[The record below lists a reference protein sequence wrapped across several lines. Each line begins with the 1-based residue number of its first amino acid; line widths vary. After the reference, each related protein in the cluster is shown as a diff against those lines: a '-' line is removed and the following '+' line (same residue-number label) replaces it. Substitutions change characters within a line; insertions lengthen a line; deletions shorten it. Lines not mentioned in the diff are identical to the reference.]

1 MVYIF
6 KRIINS
12 ERSENLSTQT
22 TNLDTGEFFDPVM
35 VKYNKKTHIKWI
47 LSHIFAYKKLLALFM
62 LFATISIAI
71 NTINPI
77 ITGRYLIDAIYAKNW
92 QGVKNYALIIL
103 GLTVLMGFVD
113 FGASVVIEITSQKL
127 ERDIRDEYYASMLSK
142 SMTFHDEVKAGDVM
156 ARATFDTRMV
166 NYLVNPCIHL
176 LFSAFVGVAFA
187 MGGMLFID
195 PLWNGIPILW
205 LLPLTISVPIFFL
218 ARRYFRSV
226 GPISME
232 IQESYSGLSSYLQE
246 KLLGISVVK
255 IFARNQHERIEFRDK
270 NDTLS
275 DQIIKRGQLRSKF
288 YPVLLVGISVGM
300 AVVYGVILIQVGIF
314 DIGRLYSYVMLM
326 GNLFFPIWVLSWSL
340 VLTQMGFAGAKR
352 IIEILTK
359 QTIIPKPENPIVIEK
374 AKGDIEFRNVT
385 FSYDGKTKVVNDV
398 TFKIPSGSRTA
409 IVGPAGCGKTTIMK
423 LLTRLY
429 DVESGS
435 IILDDRDIR
444 SLSFDTIR
452 KNVGVIEQDVIL
464 FSGTVKQNIA
474 YGKPDSSEEEVI
486 QAAKL
491 AQAHEFI
498 EGFDKKYETLVGE
511 RGMTLS
517 GGQKQRL
524 AIARMILSNPQIL
537 VFDDATSSVDSETED
552 LIQKAINQVLQN
564 RTSFIITHRLST
576 IRLSDLI
583 IVMKQGKIVA
593 MGKHDELLKTSV
605 DYWRVFARFSEIRDK
620 FVKPDDRRND

>member
-1 MVYIF
+1 MVF
-6 KRIINS
+6 PS
-12 ERSENLSTQT
+12 
-22 TNLDTGEFFDPVM
+22 
-35 VKYNKKTHIKWI
+35 
-47 LSHIFAYKKLLALFM
+47 
-62 LFATISIAI
+62 
-71 NTINPI
+71 
-77 ITGRYLIDAIYAKNW
+77 
-92 QGVKNYALIIL
+92 
-103 GLTVLMGFVD
+103 
-113 FGASVVIEITSQKL
+113 
-127 ERDIRDEYYASMLSK
+127 
-142 SMTFHDEVKAGDVM
+142 
-156 ARATFDTRMV
+156 
-166 NYLVNPCIHL
+166 C
-176 LFSAFVGVAFA
+176 
-187 MGGMLFID
+187 
-195 PLWNGIPILW
+195 
-205 LLPLTISVPIFFL
+205 
-218 ARRYFRSV
+218 
-226 GPISME
+226 
-232 IQESYSGLSSYLQE
+232 
-246 KLLGISVVK
+246 ISVVK
-255 IFARNQHERIEFRDK
+255 IFARDQHERVEFRSK
-270 NDTLS
+270 NNTLS

-300 AVVYGVILIQVGIF
+300 AVVYGVILIQFGFF

-352 IIEILTK
+352 ITEILTK
-359 QTIIPKPENPIVIEK
+359 QTIIPRPDNPIIIEK
-374 AKGDIEFRNVT
+374 VKGDIEFRNVS
-385 FSYDGKTKVVNDV
+385 FSYDGKTKVVNDT

-409 IVGPAGCGKTTIMK
+409 IVGPAGCGKTTMMK

-435 IILDDRDIR
+435 ILLDNHDIR
-444 SLSFDTIR
+444 DLSFDTIR
-452 KNVGVIEQDVIL
+452 NNVGVIEQDVIL

-474 YGKPDSSEEEVI
+474 YGKPDSTEDDII

-498 EGFDKKYETLVGE
+498 EGFEKGYATVVGE

-524 AIARMILSNPQIL
+524 AIARMILSDPQIL

-593 MGKHDELLKTSV
+593 MGKHDELLRTSV
-605 DYWRVFARFSEIRDK
+605 DYWRVFARFTEIRDK
-620 FVKPDDRRND
+620 FVKPEEDRRTD

>member
-1 MVYIF
+1 MA
-6 KRIINS
+6 S
-12 ERSENLSTQT
+12 QT
-22 TNLDTGEFFDPVM
+22 THLETGEFFDPIM

-47 LSHIFAYKKLLALFM
+47 LSHVFAYKKLLALFM

-92 QGVKNYALIIL
+92 EGVKYYALIIL

-176 LFSAFVGVAFA
+176 LFISFVGVGFA
-187 MGGMLFID
+187 MVGMLFID

-205 LLPLTISVPIFFL
+205 LLPLTITVPIFFL

-255 IFARNQHERIEFRDK
+255 IFARSQHERIEFRDK

-300 AVVYGVILIQVGIF
+300 AVIYGVILIQAGIF

-352 IIEILTK
+352 ITEILTK
-359 QTIIPKPENPIVIEK
+359 QTIIPRPENPIIIEK
-374 AKGDIEFRNVT
+374 A
-385 FSYDGKTKVVNDV
+385 KVVNDV
-398 TFKIPSGSRTA
+398 TFKVPPGSRTA
-409 IVGPAGCGKTTIMK
+409 LVGPAGCGKTTMMK

-435 IILDDRDIR
+435 ILLDNQDIR
-444 SLSFDTIR
+444 NLSFDTIR
-452 KNVGVIEQDVIL
+452 NNVGVIEQDVIL
-464 FSGTVKQNIA
+464 FSGTVRQNIA
-474 YGKPDSSEEEVI
+474 YGKPDSAEEDVI

-498 EGFDKKYETLVGE
+498 ESFDKKYETVVGE

-524 AIARMILSNPQIL
+524 AIARMILSDPQIL

-564 RTSFIITHRLST
+564 RTSFMITHRLST

-593 MGKHDELLKTSV
+593 MGKHDDLLKTSV
-605 DYWRVFARFSEIRDK
+605 DYWRVFARFSEIREK
-620 FVKPDDRRND
+620 FVKPDEGRRID

>member
-1 MVYIF
+1 
-6 KRIINS
+6 
-12 ERSENLSTQT
+12 
-22 TNLDTGEFFDPVM
+22 
-35 VKYNKKTHIKWI
+35 
-47 LSHIFAYKKLLALFM
+47 
-62 LFATISIAI
+62 
-71 NTINPI
+71 
-77 ITGRYLIDAIYAKNW
+77 
-92 QGVKNYALIIL
+92 
-103 GLTVLMGFVD
+103 
-113 FGASVVIEITSQKL
+113 
-127 ERDIRDEYYASMLSK
+127 
-142 SMTFHDEVKAGDVM
+142 
-156 ARATFDTRMV
+156 
-166 NYLVNPCIHL
+166 
-176 LFSAFVGVAFA
+176 
-187 MGGMLFID
+187 
-195 PLWNGIPILW
+195 
-205 LLPLTISVPIFFL
+205 
-218 ARRYFRSV
+218 
-226 GPISME
+226 
-232 IQESYSGLSSYLQE
+232 
-246 KLLGISVVK
+246 
-255 IFARNQHERIEFRDK
+255 
-270 NDTLS
+270 
-275 DQIIKRGQLRSKF
+275 
-288 YPVLLVGISVGM
+288 
-300 AVVYGVILIQVGIF
+300 
-314 DIGRLYSYVMLM
+314 
-326 GNLFFPIWVLSWSL
+326 
-340 VLTQMGFAGAKR
+340 
-352 IIEILTK
+352 
-359 QTIIPKPENPIVIEK
+359 
-374 AKGDIEFRNVT
+374 
-385 FSYDGKTKVVNDV
+385 
-398 TFKIPSGSRTA
+398 
-409 IVGPAGCGKTTIMK
+409 MK